1 MTQAGTARGGWGLGQ
16 VVFLAA
22 ALVALAILLGLGT
35 WQVQRLGWKENLI
48 ATIEQRVTSEPR
60 PLAEI
65 EQLLA
70 SEGDVDY
77 WPVTVEGTFRHEG
90 ERHFF
95 ATHEGKSGYYVYT
108 PLELQDGRLLFV
120 NRGFVPFDLKDASK
134 RQEGQVEG
142 VARITG
148 LARNELDGKPS
159 MMVPDNDPAKNVFYW
174 KDLQAMAGTSGV
186 GQPDNYLRFFVDA
199 DDTPNPGGLPVG
211 GVTMISLPNS
221 HLEYALT
228 WYSLA
233 AVLVGVLAVWLVRQ
247 RKT

>member
-1 MTQAGTARGGWGLGQ
+1 MTEAGAARGGWGWRQ

-22 ALVALAILLGLGT
+22 AMVALAILLGLGT
-35 WQVQRLGWKENLI
+35 WQVQRLGWKEDLI
-48 ATIEQRVTSEPR
+48 ATIEQRVSADPR

-70 SEGDVDY
+70 SEGDVNY
-77 WPVTVEGTFRHEG
+77 WPVTVEGTFRHAG

-108 PLELQDGRLLFV
+108 PLELQDGRLLFI

-134 RQEGQVEG
+134 RQAGQVEG
-142 VARITG
+142 VVRLSG

-174 KDLQAMAGTSGV
+174 KDLQTMAATSGG
-186 GQPDNYLRFFVDA
+186 GQPENYLRFFVDA
-199 DDTPNPGGLPVG
+199 DDAPNPGGLPVG

-221 HLEYALT
+221 HLEYAIT

-233 AVLVGVLAVWLVRQ
+233 AVLVGVVAVWLVRQ

>member
-1 MTQAGTARGGWGLGQ
+1 LPALRAGTPVQGLSVGRRALWRLPPQLLLCRFRRRSGRLRHSVDWLPRLRPRPVAGGLLQPAALAALRAVGADDRHPRTDGAPDAEGPADRSSVPQQGRGRPPRRPAMTQAGTARGGWGLGQ

-95 ATHEGKSGYYVYT
+95 ATHEGKSGY
-108 PLELQDGRLLFV
+108 
-120 NRGFVPFDLKDASK
+120 
-134 RQEGQVEG
+134 
-142 VARITG
+142 
-148 LARNELDGKPS
+148 
-159 MMVPDNDPAKNVFYW
+159 
-174 KDLQAMAGTSGV
+174 
-186 GQPDNYLRFFVDA
+186 
-199 DDTPNPGGLPVG
+199 
-211 GVTMISLPNS
+211 
-221 HLEYALT
+221 
-228 WYSLA
+228 
-233 AVLVGVLAVWLVRQ
+233 
-247 RKT
+247 